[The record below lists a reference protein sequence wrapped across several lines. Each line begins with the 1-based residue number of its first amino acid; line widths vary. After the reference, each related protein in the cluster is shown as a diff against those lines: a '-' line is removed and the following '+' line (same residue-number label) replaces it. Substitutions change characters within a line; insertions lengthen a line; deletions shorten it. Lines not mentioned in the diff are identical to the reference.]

1 MDEKEILLE
10 KIKLYAEYLAFSERL
25 IAESIFINGLYM
37 KSWLRERSK
46 IHKLIAEELFKEIE
60 GLI

>member
-10 KIKLYAEYLAFSERL
+10 KIKLYAEYLAFSER
-25 IAESIFINGLYM
+25 IIGESIFIDSLNM
-37 KSWLRERSK
+37 KNWLKTKAEK
-46 IHKLIAEELFKEIE
+46 HKLKAEELFKEIE